1 MSAYNCFGSELS
13 VPTIYIT
20 SVEKIYMG
28 DKYTVLVFTYSVF
41 SSLKLEANQIK
52 QWIHGN
58 MGVTV

>member
-13 VPTIYIT
+13 VPTIIT
-20 SVEKIYMG
+20 SIEKIYMG
-28 DKYTVLVFTYSVF
+28 GEYTALVFTYSVF

-58 MGVTV
+58 MGVTVY

>member
-13 VPTIYIT
+13 VPTIAT
-20 SVEKIYMG
+20 SIEKIYMG
-28 DKYTVLVFTYSVF
+28 GKYTVLVFTYSVF

-58 MGVTV
+58 MGVTVY